1 MTSLTQRLADFAAHT
16 RFEDLPATVVTE
28 TKRLLLDTIG
38 CALGAVRTES
48 GRIALDYVHLL
59 GGKPHATVL
68 GTTQRSSATAAAYA
82 NARLANVLDADDTF
96 PTSTHFGNATVFS
109 ALALAELDGRSGRD
123 LLTAIAVGFDI
134 GARIGS
140 WMGAPMQIENGKVIG
155 WNELGGPAAT
165 ITWAAIGAS
174 VNVAGLDAKQAN
186 HAFGIGG
193 SNSPQPTLRKWAE
206 SVEQPMYKYADAGWC
221 AEIGVSSALLGRLGS
236 TGFKDILD
244 GPNAFWKLYGS
255 PSHDDEALLAGL
267 GSDWQILNTTYKP
280 WPCCRW
286 IHHPLTAFTRLLA
299 QHELR
304 PEEIERVVVRANP
317 FALTPI
323 FLEQQPRDPLSAE
336 FSHAHALAAAAWQI
350 PAGPLWYE
358 PQTMLDERIVAFRSR
373 VSVTAEPSSSNIAEW
388 MTGGQW
394 RGVPGG
400 VDIYA
405 RGQVFSCTADH
416 ASGDPWSASTLF
428 SNEQIGRKFNV
439 MVGLSERGDGPPA
452 LQNAARELS
461 NAVMTLD
468 TGPISRIA
476 DSLSALALAT
486 TNPATPLHTL
496 QADGV
501 VQRS

>member
-1 MTSLTQRLADFAAHT
+1 MTSLTQSVADFAVET
-16 RFEDLPATVVTE
+16 RFEDLPPPVVAE
-28 TKRLLLDTIG
+28 SKRLLLDTLG
-38 CALGAVRTES
+38 CALGAVGTDS
-48 GRIALDYVHLL
+48 GRIALDYVSTL
-59 GGKPHATVL
+59 GGNPDATVL
-68 GTTQRSSATAAAYA
+68 GKTQRSSVTAAAYA

-109 ALALAELDGRSGRD
+109 ALALAELHRRSGRD
-123 LLTAIAVGFDI
+123 LLTAIAVGFDV

-174 VNVAGLDAKQAN
+174 TSIIGLDPNQAN

-221 AEIGVSSALLGRLGS
+221 AETGVSAALLARLGS

-244 GPNAFWKLYGS
+244 GPNAFWKFYGS
-255 PSHDDEALLAGL
+255 PTHDDQALMAGL
-267 GSDWQILNTTYKP
+267 GRDWQILNTTYKP

-286 IHHPLTAFTRLLA
+286 IHHPLTAFTRLRA

-317 FALTPI
+317 FALTSI
-323 FLEQQPRDPLSAE
+323 FREQHPRDTLSAE
-336 FSHAHALAAAAWQI
+336 FSHAHAMAAVAYDV
-350 PAGPLWYE
+350 PAGPRWYDGK
-358 PQTMLDERIVAFRSR
+358 TMSDERIAAFRKR
-373 VSVTAEPSSSNIAEW
+373 IEVVPEPTSSNIGEW

-400 VDIYA
+400 VDIHA
-405 RGQVFSCTADH
+405 RGQIFSATADH
-416 ASGDPWSASTLF
+416 SLGDPWTPATLF
-428 SNEQIGRKFNV
+428 SNEQIYAKFNV
-439 MVGLSERGDGPPA
+439 MLGLDEHGEGAPA
-452 LQNAARELS
+452 LANAAKEIIEV
-461 NAVMTLD
+461 VMTLD
-468 TGPISRIA
+468 EGSVERLT
-476 DSLSALALAT
+476 DSLTTLAHSL
-486 TNPATPLHTL
+486 PD
-496 QADGV
+496 QA
-501 VQRS
+501 R

>member
-1 MTSLTQRLADFAAHT
+1 MTSLTQRLADFATQT
-16 RFEDLPATVVTE
+16 RFENLPAPVVTE
-28 TKRLLLDTIG
+28 CKRLLLDTIG

-48 GRIALDYVHLL
+48 GRIALDYVHIL
-59 GGKPHATVL
+59 GGKPDATVL

-109 ALALAELDGRSGRD
+109 GFALAELDGRSGRD

-221 AEIGVSSALLGRLGS
+221 AEIGVSSALLARLGS

-244 GPNAFWKLYGS
+244 GQNAFWKFYGS
-255 PSHDDEALLAGL
+255 PSHDDDALLAGL

-299 QHELR
+299 LHELR
-304 PEEIERVVVRANP
+304 PEEIDRVVVRANP

-323 FLEQQPRDPLSAE
+323 FREQQPRDPLSAE
-336 FSHAHALAAAAWQI
+336 FSHAHALAAVAWQI

-358 PQTMLDERIVAFRSR
+358 PQTMNDERIVAFRNR
-373 VSVTAEPSSSNIAEW
+373 VSVKAEPSSSNIAEW

-416 ASGDPWSASTLF
+416 ASGDPWSTSTLF
-428 SNEQIGRKFNV
+428 TDEQISRKFKV
-439 MVGLSERGDGPPA
+439 MVGLSERGDGPHA
-452 LQNAARELS
+452 LQNAVRALCD
-461 NAVMTLD
+461 AVTTLD
-468 TGPISRIA
+468 DGPVSRIA
-476 DSLSALALAT
+476 DGLSAVALAKSD
-486 TNPATPLHTL
+486 PVTL
-496 QADGV
+496 PRAAGE
-501 VQRS
+501 RL

>member
-1 MTSLTQRLADFAAHT
+1 MTSLTQKLADFATQT
-16 RFEDLPATVVTE
+16 RFENLPAPVVTE
-28 TKRLLLDTIG
+28 CKRLLLDTIG
-38 CALGAVRTES
+38 CALGAVWTES
-48 GRIALDYVHLL
+48 GRIALDYVQLL
-59 GGKPHATVL
+59 GGKPDATVL

-109 ALALAELDGRSGRD
+109 GLALAELYGRSGRD

-221 AEIGVSSALLGRLGS
+221 AEIGVSSALLARLGS

-244 GPNAFWKLYGS
+244 GQNAFWKFYGS
-255 PSHDDEALLAGL
+255 PSHDDGALLARL

-299 QHELR
+299 RHELR
-304 PEEIERVVVRANP
+304 PEEIDRVVVRANP

-323 FLEQQPRDPLSAE
+323 FREQQPRDPLSAE
-336 FSHAHALAAAAWQI
+336 FSHAHALAAVAWQI

-358 PQTMLDERIVAFRSR
+358 PQTMNDERIVAFRNR

-388 MTGGQW
+388 MRGGQW

-428 SNEQIGRKFNV
+428 TNEQISRKFNV
-439 MVGLSERGDGPPA
+439 MVGLSERGHGPHE
-452 LQNAARELS
+452 LQNAVSALCD
-461 NAVMTLD
+461 AVMTLD
-468 TGPISRIA
+468 DGPVSRIA
-476 DSLSALALAT
+476 DGLSAVARAKT
-486 TNPATPLHTL
+486 DPATPPRA
-496 QADGV
+496 Q
-501 VQRS
+501 QRDWL